1 MKKTD
6 EKGASGAP
14 QRGVQD
20 NRLYDIRII
29 QGYIELIQTH
39 YPDVDID
46 AILVHAG
53 ITRFELIDTGYRFT
67 QEQADRFHEIVVEMT
82 GNLNISQEAGR
93 MSATAKSFD
102 TIRQFIFGF
111 ITPPLTAYV
120 HAGKVANTL
129 TRSGTFTTRK
139 LSADKVEV
147 IVTPAEHGEEK
158 PRRGNKKRIKK

>member
-1 MKKTD
+1 MKKARA
-6 EKGASGAP
+6 GLH
-14 QRGVQD
+14 RGVQD
-20 NRLYDIRII
+20 NRPYDIRII

-53 ITRFELIDTGYRFT
+53 ITRFELIDPGYRFT

-82 GNLNISQEAGR
+82 GNLNISREAGR

-111 ITPPLTAYV
+111 ITPPLQRMCMQE
-120 HAGKVANTL
+120 G
-129 TRSGTFTTRK
+129 
-139 LSADKVEV
+139 
-147 IVTPAEHGEEK
+147 
-158 PRRGNKKRIKK
+158 